1 MKPLKRISSSF
12 QKVKLST
19 IDICQKNTLFHKNYK
34 ILELNKINGI
44 PVEEVDDWAYI
55 LLRTDYGHPMTQWPY
70 VKFIHSE
77 KATKFCEIF
86 TLLLIGTT

>member
-19 IDICQKNTLFHKNYK
+19 IDIVKKTLFHKNYK

-77 KATKFCEIF
+77 KATKFCEIS
-86 TLLLIGTT
+86 TNYLTGSK